1 VKDLNFFRKN
11 TWQQGDIIDDKSPVQ
26 ALLKSS
32 CWPQISNSQP
42 PDFLVVLSQ
51 TCDIY
56 QKLEEEP
63 NIDLL
68 AGYFEKKEGNFFHGK
83 NPRRLQIE
91 FQKKII
97 DFSVKNILRIPKD
110 EFEKINPK
118 HSPIKM
124 DKKDIKQII
133 NWISKRYA
141 RAAFPDEFNKRLSK
155 ARHQIDKAQ
164 KNPLMG
170 KVSLIY
176 IDITDE
182 ELKPDIDYIVT
193 IIIGVCHGSDQ
204 KTILQVE
211 ELFFETFNIS
221 GIDADIRVYDEYDIT
236 YEVIS
241 TYKRFDWD
249 FRSLSENPEAVAPVF
264 GIDMV

>member
-1 VKDLNFFRKN
+1 VNDLNFFREYV
-11 TWQQGDIIDDKSPVQ
+11 WHQGDIIDDESSIQ

-32 CWPQISNSQP
+32 CWPQISNLQL

-56 QKLEEEP
+56 QKIEEEP
-63 NIDLL
+63 YIDLL
-68 AGYFEKKEGNFFHGK
+68 AGYFDKKDGNFFHGK

-91 FQKKII
+91 FLKKII
-97 DFSVKNILRIPKD
+97 GFSVHNIIRIQKD
-110 EFEKINPK
+110 EFEKIEPK
-118 HSPIKM
+118 HSSMKM
-124 DKKDIKQII
+124 DKKDIKLII

-141 RAAFPDEFNKRLSK
+141 RAAFPDEFNMRLSK
-155 ARHQIDKAQ
+155 SRQEIDKAQ
-164 KNPLMG
+164 KDPLMA

-193 IIIGVCHGSDQ
+193 MIIGVCHGSDQ
-204 KTILQVE
+204 KIILQVE
-211 ELFFETFNIS
+211 DLFYDTFKIP
-221 GIDADIRVYDEYDIT
+221 GLDVDINVFDEYDIT

-249 FRSLSENPEAVAPVF
+249 FRSLPENPERSAPVS
-264 GIDMV
+264 GIDTH